1 MRLQGS
7 IFFTATLLLTQL
19 ALYFSYASSAVAFL
33 PGRGGNIASSQPTST
48 RTIAFQEKTTGDEDD
63 RVVRVGSREYLEGFL
78 SSPIRDDTVREGGRG
93 SGLEQALKLGGSA
106 TIGLV
111 LLFLGFMASN
121 GLL

>member
-1 MRLQGS
+1 MRLRGA
-7 IFFTATLLLTQL
+7 IFFSATLLTQL
-19 ALYFSYASSAVAFL
+19 ALFFSYACSAVAFL
-33 PGRGGNIASSQPTST
+33 PGRGGIASSLPTST

-78 SSPIRDDTVREGGRG
+78 SSPIRDDTVREGRRG

-106 TIGLV
+106 TMVLV

>member
-7 IFFTATLLLTQL
+7 IFFTATLLTQL
-19 ALYFSYASSAVAFL
+19 ALFFLYASSAVAFL
-33 PGRGGNIASSQPTST
+33 PGRGGIIASSQPTLT

-106 TIGLV
+106 TIVLV
-111 LLFLGFMASN
+111 FLFLGFMASN